1 MIFCYSATKKT
12 KVYAEVLGAVLD
24 SPVFMLKSD
33 LDPADKFTFK
43 LIARCLWLTFT
54 KKSTPVLN
62 MPAKDNFNKDE
73 IYICCTV
80 WGGYPAAPIRFF
92 LENAP
97 IKGKKVHMILTAS
110 VSHMKYIDN
119 GKKTLA
125 DAGCIPGNVEVFA
138 TDSKA
143 TVERDVIKSHICQ
156 LMFNEGK
163 ADEDKTDEDKT

>member
-12 KVYAEVLGAVLD
+12 KVYAEVLGSVLD
-24 SPVFMLKSD
+24 SPVYMLKSD
-33 LDPADKFTFK
+33 LDPNGKFTFR
-43 LIARCLWLTFT
+43 LIARCLWLNVT

-62 MPAKDNFNKDE
+62 MPTKDNFNKDE
-73 IYICCTV
+73 IYICCPI
-80 WGGYPAAPIRFF
+80 WAGYPAAPIRFF
-92 LENAP
+92 LQNAP
-97 IKGKKVHMILTAS
+97 IKEKKVHMILTAG

-119 GKKTLA
+119 GKKMLA

-143 TVERDVIKSHICQ
+143 AVERDVIEAHIRQ

-163 ADEDKTDEDKT
+163 TDEDKMNEDKT